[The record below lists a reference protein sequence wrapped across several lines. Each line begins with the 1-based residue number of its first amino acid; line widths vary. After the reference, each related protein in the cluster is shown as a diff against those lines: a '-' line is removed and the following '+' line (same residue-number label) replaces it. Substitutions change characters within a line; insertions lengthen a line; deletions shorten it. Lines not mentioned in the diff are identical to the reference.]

1 MEIYLHLLR
10 VQGRHFMY
18 FEMEGSKKIIH
29 ILPLVTKDR
38 LEYPTIMLVL
48 KIETDTGKGNSESR
62 GVGLFAA

>member
-1 MEIYLHLLR
+1 
-10 VQGRHFMY
+10 MY

>member
-1 MEIYLHLLR
+1 VYREDISCTLKWK
-10 VQGRHFMY
+10 
-18 FEMEGSKKIIH
+18 EAKKIIH